1 MHSSRQIDGQGGQQ
15 GEPGHGE
22 KNAGWRGGGVEEA
35 GRGGEGVGGGTERRE
50 RGGKQRRS
58 RREGRGI
65 KMGVHANFIILLINF
80 SSSNPPAGT

>member
-1 MHSSRQIDGQGGQQ
+1 MEREGRR
-15 GEPGHGE
+15 GEEARRGREGRGR
-22 KNAGWRGGGVEEA
+22 GWHREEGGGE
-35 GRGGEGVGGGTERRE
+35 ERR
-50 RGGKQRRS
+50 R